1 MNDNR
6 QPDSDISSRPCHC
19 RCGYRCGGPGRC
31 ADPECL
37 TKDDGKHYVNDCSHD
52 FGGEVV
58 DTGFGWSVICTRCG
72 MSAMAHDMRVGP

>member
-6 QPDSDISSRPCHC
+6 SVDEVTQRRCIC

-37 TKDDGKHYVNDCSHD
+37 TKSDGKHYVEDCTHKW
-52 FGGEVV
+52 GEELE
-58 DTGFGWSVICTRCG
+58 DIGFGFSVVCVRCG
-72 MSAMAHDMRVGP
+72 MSAMRHGMMVGP